1 MLKGAQKKMIVV
13 RTKDSRLFEE
23 AYFVMRKDTPEISRD
38 SGDILWEAN
47 RIIERNIGRH
57 DDAASPLEESQKK
70 QLNCRIK
77 SFFFFAGG
85 LACGGAG
92 SALLFFLL

>member
-47 RIIERNIGRH
+47 RIIERNIGKKS
-57 DDAASPLEESQKK
+57 DSPLSSEENEKK
-70 QLNCRIK
+70 HIDRRLMAFL
-77 SFFFFAGG
+77 FFVGG

-92 SALLFFLL
+92 SAVFFLIL